1 MRKPLRISDLIF
13 SSSFTLISIQL
24 QIVPVKNRQS
34 HNIVLIANM
43 TLPVFFW
50 WGEGGGLESLYCIL
64 LSYRRSLCNLRNDSR
79 ILEQATDGEYLS
91 L

>member
-1 MRKPLRISDLIF
+1 MRKPLRILDLIF

-24 QIVPVKNRQS
+24 QIVPVRNRQS

-50 WGEGGGLESLYCIL
+50 WGGGGGLDTIL
-64 LSYRRSLCNLRNDSR
+64 HTLLVSAV
-79 ILEQATDGEYLS
+79 IMQFT
-91 L
+91 